1 MKACA
6 LLLALL
12 APIGGISTA
21 AAETAA
27 AIKAKTIEASVDI
40 DPKLKAHPGLFEN
53 LLAEGKR
60 HIAKQRREADR
71 MKREEP
77 VMFRQGAWTSERSYL
92 QLSVVANR
100 YVSILR
106 GDDTYSGGAH
116 PNLNWDTI
124 LWDKQA
130 KKPISIR
137 PFFKETADNGATLT
151 SLARHARLSVAAEK
165 IERAKGEADLKEI
178 AESTPEK
185 LVADDPSIA
194 NGIQPS
200 LLKLGPAALAPSTVA
215 GKSAGLSFHYGR
227 YAVGA
232 YAEGE
237 FTGFVHWSKFK
248 DHLTPAGRAIFGGD
262 QPEGE

>member
-1 MKACA
+1 MKAFA
-6 LLLALL
+6 FLLAV
-12 APIGGISTA
+12 A
-21 AAETAA
+21 ASFGAAASADAETAA
-27 AIKAKTIEASVDI
+27 TIKTRTIEASVDI
-40 DPKLKAHPGLFEN
+40 DAKLKAHPGLFEN

-60 HIAKQRREADR
+60 HIEKERREADR

-92 QLSVVANR
+92 QLSVVADR

-137 PFFKETADNGATLT
+137 PFFRETADNGATLT
-151 SLARHARLSVAAEK
+151 NLARHARLSVAAEK

-215 GKSAGLSFHYGR
+215 GKSAGLTFHYGR

-232 YAEGE
+232 YAEGD
-237 FTGFVHWSKFK
+237 FTGFVHWSRFK
-248 DHLTPAGRAIFGGD
+248 DHLTPEGLAVFGGD
-262 QPEGE
+262 KPEGE